1 MQQSIDFNKI
11 ITDGFALIPKVLS
24 VATVAEIMKQVEV
37 VSSKNQVRSR
47 NNYLYAI
54 RHLFREIPTLKFLA
68 QHEALR
74 NLVEPILGKSAQVVR
89 AIFFDK
95 IPQVNWKVPWHQDVT
110 IAVSEKKIIAG
121 FAPWSVKEGV
131 FYVQPPTTILENML
145 TLRLHLDDCPME
157 HGALSVL
164 PGSHCQGRLT
174 RGQIKT
180 LRKTQISVGC
190 PAKQGDV
197 LMMRPLLL
205 HASSAA
211 STVTPYWH
219 RRVIHLEYVAISLP
233 CGLEWYERFPMT
245 GGSNF

>member
-1 MQQSIDFNKI
+1 MQQPIDFNKM
-11 ITDGFALIPKVLS
+11 ITDGFAVIPKVLS
-24 VATVAEIMKQVEV
+24 TTTVAEILKSVAV
-37 VSSKNQVRSR
+37 VSLENQVRSR
-47 NNYLYAI
+47 HDCLYAI
-54 RHLFREIPTLKFLA
+54 RHLFREIPTLKFLV
-68 QHEALR
+68 QHKALR

-95 IPQVNWKVPWHQDVT
+95 RPQVNWKVPWHQDVT
-110 IAVSEKKIIAG
+110 IAVSEKKMITG
-121 FAPWSVKEGV
+121 FAPWSIKEGV

-174 RGQIKT
+174 REQIEI
-180 LRKTQISVGC
+180 LRQTQVSVGC
-190 PAKQGDV
+190 PVKQGDV

-211 STVTPYWH
+211 TTVTPNWH

-233 CGLEWYERFPMT
+233 GGLEWYERFPMT
-245 GGSNF
+245 